1 MGLSVREVLRSNGF
15 ENFKLIAGSKGL
27 NNPIQ
32 GVAILDAP
40 DAFKWTRGKEFV
52 ISAGYLLSLDPTL
65 IYNLLKEDDFTKIAC
80 LGIKQ
85 RFIKELD
92 PEVLA
97 EFDRL
102 AIPLL
107 IIPPEFSWMDIINNL
122 NVLVMNKNIRQLRIG
137 SLSLRNSSN
146 TSYQRRK
153 INQILSNMETELNF
167 PAMLYDVSNAIS
179 YYSSN
184 SFVKFAKYS
193 DEEDFW
199 NPRFEHHKEV
209 LCDNLNMVRYRYED
223 ERFDRPYSW
232 ITIPVK
238 VGDEIK
244 AYFVLVEETSLID
257 YFDQFSI
264 RIGFLLLQSLYEQIT
279 ALSIFE
285 NRGFE
290 KLIQDLLSGLLSAPD
305 AITRRAN
312 ELYINDKDL
321 YYMALIESRDEDYQ
335 LDEVLLNRTL
345 NKTLTKLEGYRS
357 VLLDNYTCLVLL
369 PNQLASGNLLEKK
382 AMKNLLS
389 EIQATL
395 EKISKSDQIR
405 IGYSDIAHEIAETNR
420 NYERAKQ
427 SLLMGRIIKE
437 DQKVTAYSELGP
449 FAWMQLPEEEIDV
462 LKEKI
467 NLLKL
472 EDNPDDLIETLK
484 HYLRNNLN
492 YSQTAKDL
500 YVHINTVRHR
510 IAHIR
515 EVINIDLDNAFE
527 RLGLEIAMELFY

>member
-238 VGDEIK
+238 VGDKIK

>member
-1 MGLSVREVLRSNGF
+1 MGLSVREVLRSKEF
-15 ENFKLIAGSKGL
+15 ENYQLIAGSKGL
-27 NNPIQ
+27 NNSIQ
-32 GVAILDAP
+32 GVAIIDAP
-40 DAFKWTRGKEFV
+40 DAFQWNRGKEFA
-52 ISAGYLLSLDPTL
+52 ISSGYLFSKNPNL
-65 IYNLLKEDDFTKIAC
+65 INEFLADENFRGIAC

-85 RFIKELD
+85 RYVKEF
-92 PEVLA
+92 PQEILA

-107 IIPPEFSWMDIINNL
+107 IIPPEFSWMDIINHL
-122 NVLVMNKNIRQLRIG
+122 NVIVMNKNIRQFRIG
-137 SLSLRNSSN
+137 SLNLKNSSN
-146 TSYQRRK
+146 ASYQGRK
-153 INQILSNMETELNF
+153 INKILSNMENELNF

-199 NPRFEHHKEV
+199 NPRFEHHKEI

-223 ERFDRPYSW
+223 DRFDQPYSW

-238 VGDEIK
+238 VGQEVK

-305 AITRRAN
+305 AIIRRAN
-312 ELYINDKDL
+312 EIYINEKDQ
-321 YYMALIESRDEDYQ
+321 YYMALIESRDESSPF
-335 LDEVLLNRTL
+335 DETLLTRTL
-345 NKTLTKLEGYRS
+345 NKSLAQIEGYRS
-357 VLLDNYTCLVLL
+357 VLLDNQTSLVII
-369 PNQLASGNLLEKK
+369 PHQLASGQMLDKKLMKELLW
-382 AMKNLLS
+382 

-395 EKISKSDQIR
+395 VKLQDSELIR
-405 IGYSDIAHEIAETNR
+405 IGYSDIAEDIFETSR
-420 NYERAKQ
+420 NYQRAKQ
-427 SLLMGRIIKE
+427 SLLMGRILKE

-449 FAWMQLPEEEIDV
+449 FAWLKLPEEEIEV
-462 LKEKI
+462 FKEKI

-484 HYLRNNLN
+484 YYLRNNLN

-500 YVHINTVRHR
+500 FVHINTVRHR

-515 EVINIDLDNAFE
+515 EVVNIDLDNAFE